1 MWCCL
6 QHAYMRPLGVISIII
21 GIDEER
27 GPQLFKVDPAGY
39 YVGYKVG
46 GAVGPSCS
54 RCSAGSCPRLEF
66 ACTMVC
72 GLSRQDKG
80 TGCLACDCG
89 DCFTLYIHAVN
100 GLAASLW
107 GMQATSAGQ
116 KDQEA
121 ENFLEKKFK
130 NNPQYSFDEAVQLA
144 ISALQNVISGDF
156 RPAEI
161 EVGVVQNDA
170 TRAFRMLADSEVEE
184 HLTAIAERD

>member
-1 MWCCL
+1 MLIAFIQYIQCVVGS
-6 QHAYMRPLGVISIII
+6 A
-21 GIDEER
+21 ER
-27 GPQLFKVDPAGY
+27 WA
-39 YVGYKVG
+39 
-46 GAVGPSCS
+46 
-54 RCSAGSCPRLEF
+54 
-66 ACTMVC
+66 
-72 GLSRQDKG
+72 
-80 TGCLACDCG
+80 
-89 DCFTLYIHAVN
+89 
-100 GLAASLW
+100 
-107 GMQATSAGQ
+107 MQATSAGQ

-170 TRAFRMLADSEVEE
+170 TRAFRMLADTEVEE